1 MTTKEEIMK
10 SEQLD
15 EMKESIS
22 NKLDR
27 QISNRYELWA
37 MGEIDSGWVSVMLG
51 DFTTTSC

>member
-1 MTTKEEIMK
+1 MK

-15 EMKESIS
+15 ETKESIS

-37 MGEIDSGWVSVMLG
+37 MGEIDSGWVSVILRRLV
-51 DFTTTSC
+51 DD